1 MSLTS
6 ETKLFLG
13 MIGVTVLILIGAVFF
28 LSRPAATLDRSQLIT
43 NETLT
48 TGNASASAY
57 LVEFSD
63 FQCPACRAYQPAVKQ
78 ILSQYKDQ
86 LTFAYRHFPLDQ
98 HPLAIPA
105 AKAAEAAGKQGKFWE
120 AHDQLFIDQDKF
132 SDEYFVQFAQLLQLD
147 KSQFDKDKVSG
158 DVKDKIERDRVAG
171 LGFGVNATPTFFLN
185 GQKLNLTTPE
195 ELVNAVTKA
204 INESR

>member
-1 MSLTS
+1 MTLTS
-6 ETKLFLG
+6 EAKLLLG
-13 MIGVTVLILIGAVFF
+13 MIGVTILILVGAVFF
-28 LSRPAATLDRSQLIT
+28 LSRPARTLERIQLIT

-78 ILSQYKDQ
+78 ILSQYKNQ

-105 AKAAEAAGKQGKFWE
+105 GQAAEAAGKQGKFWE
-120 AHDQLFIDQDKF
+120 AHDQLFTDQDKF
-132 SDEYFVQFAQLLQLD
+132 SEEYFARFADLLKLD
-147 KSQFDKDKVSG
+147 KPQFDKDKARAE
-158 DVKDKIERDRVAG
+158 VKDKIERDRVAG

-195 ELVNAVTKA
+195 ELVNAVRRA
-204 INESR
+204 VVESR

>member
-1 MSLTS
+1 MTLSS

-13 MIGVTVLILIGAVFF
+13 MIGVTVLILVGAVFF
-28 LSRPAATLDRSQLIT
+28 LSRPAATLGRSQLIT
-43 NETLT
+43 DETLT

-86 LTFAYRHFPLDQ
+86 LIFGYRHFPLDQ

-105 AKAAEAAGKQGKFWE
+105 GKAAEAVGKQGKFWE
-120 AHDQLFIDQDKF
+120 AHDQLFADQDKF
-132 SDEYFVQFAQLLQLD
+132 SDEYFTQFANLLKLD
-147 KSQFDKDKVSG
+147 ESQFNKDKDSQE
-158 DVKDKIERDRVAG
+158 VKDKIERDRVAG

-185 GQKLNLTTPE
+185 GQKLNLTTPQD
-195 ELVNAVTKA
+195 LIDAVTAAMQNK
-204 INESR
+204 